1 MSSEQ
6 QHEDREKTSQPETRK
21 PALFS
26 RFSWPHQDLLAP
38 PKSLLGLIGFYIL
51 YSLVMIVVAV
61 FGSIALIFYFLPRS
75 IFRFITR
82 RAFDQALWHKGI
94 DRFSMVHNLEKK
106 LKGKPRDEIRALLGN
121 PDGRSRFFSY
131 YDTTAGEF
139 IDAETDLSYFVRKRQ
154 PIGWEDLHI
163 VLNEEEKCTRLV
175 LQYHD

>member
-1 MSSEQ
+1 LL
-6 QHEDREKTSQPETRK
+6 T
-21 PALFS
+21 PA
-26 RFSWPHQDLLAP
+26 
-38 PKSLLGLIGFYIL
+38 KSVLGLIGFYIL
-51 YSLVMIVVAV
+51 YSLAMIVVAV

-94 DRFSMVHNLEKK
+94 DRFSMVHDLEKK
-106 LKGKPRDEIRALLGN
+106 LKGKHRDEIGALLGN

-131 YDTTAGEF
+131 YDKTAGKL
-139 IDAETDLSYFVRKRQ
+139 IDGETDLSYFVRKRQ

>member
-6 QHEDREKTSQPETRK
+6 HEVPETTSQRQTKK
-21 PALFS
+21 PTLFFG
-26 RFSWPHQDLLAP
+26 FSWPHQDLLAP
-38 PKSLLGLIGFYIL
+38 PKSVLGLIGFYLL
-51 YSLVMIVVAV
+51 YSLALLVVAV
-61 FGSIALIFYFLPRS
+61 FGSIALLFYFFPRT

-94 DRFSMVHNLEKK
+94 DRFSMVHDLEKK

-121 PDGRSRFFSY
+121 PDGRSHFFSY
-131 YDTTAGEF
+131 YDKTAGKL

-163 VLNEEEKCTRLV
+163 VLNEEEKCTRVV

>member
-1 MSSEQ
+1 
-6 QHEDREKTSQPETRK
+6 
-21 PALFS
+21 
-26 RFSWPHQDLLAP
+26 
-38 PKSLLGLIGFYIL
+38 
-51 YSLVMIVVAV
+51 MIVVAV